1 MTKIEMQ
8 IFTEL
13 LRKFVQQMMKQIGVY
28 DKDARTFEFI
38 ADAVEYGKENVNNDR
53 QLTMA
58 ALCIGAQ
65 LDNADLV
72 NFGTRAEEEER

>member
-53 QLTMA
+53 NLTMA

-65 LDNADLV
+65 LANAELFR
-72 NFGTRAEEEER
+72 FGTLEEEER